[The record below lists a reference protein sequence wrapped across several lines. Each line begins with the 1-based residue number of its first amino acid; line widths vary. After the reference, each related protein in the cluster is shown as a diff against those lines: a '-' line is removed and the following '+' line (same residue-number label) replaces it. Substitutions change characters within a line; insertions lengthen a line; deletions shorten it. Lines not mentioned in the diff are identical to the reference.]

1 MVGAW
6 TVCRFK
12 GGGLARKRGGGGWY
26 SDKHY
31 GISQN
36 IFPYIMVL
44 WSKICLCYA
53 VTENG
58 YHSWQRRIAQ
68 YCCLQVWLKADLD
81 PWDKENWCYIS
92 FFYALKN
99 IWVAQKN
106 IGGWFLLF
114 WMKNAKICKKR
125 DLKFVRKVA
134 SGSSFLSYIWYI
146 IWHQNRLCNIFLH
159 LDWQVIMNHF
169 PFFHSEWVCLN
180 ARIFFFLY
188 NFFFCI
194 WFLKHLGT
202 YSGWRLILKHLHFLW
217 IFFPFGYEL
226 FTICL
231 QCLKRNIPR
240 YPIGYR
246 CWWCISVGI

>member
-12 GGGLARKRGGGGWY
+12 GGGLARKGGGVDTRIRTMEY
-26 SDKHY
+26 PKTFSH
-31 GISQN
+31 ISWFYDLKYVYVVPWRKTA
-36 IFPYIMVL
+36 ITPD
-44 WSKICLCYA
+44 
-53 VTENG
+53 
-58 YHSWQRRIAQ
+58 RRIAQ

-180 ARIFFFLY
+180 ARSFFYFL
-188 NFFFCI
+188 
-194 WFLKHLGT
+194 FL
-202 YSGWRLILKHLHFLW
+202 
-217 IFFPFGYEL
+217 
-226 FTICL
+226 
-231 QCLKRNIPR
+231 
-240 YPIGYR
+240 
-246 CWWCISVGI
+246 